1 MFSISWPSFGSNFS
15 FKGIHYTGIY
25 RPGDR
30 LIHPR
35 RIVLGGYN
43 ITGHRPRDLEES
55 WWRK

>member
-1 MFSISWPSFGSNFS
+1 MFSINWPSFRSNFS

-35 RIVLGGYN
+35 RIVLEGYN
-43 ITGHRPRDLEES
+43 VTGHRPRDLEES
-55 WWRK
+55 